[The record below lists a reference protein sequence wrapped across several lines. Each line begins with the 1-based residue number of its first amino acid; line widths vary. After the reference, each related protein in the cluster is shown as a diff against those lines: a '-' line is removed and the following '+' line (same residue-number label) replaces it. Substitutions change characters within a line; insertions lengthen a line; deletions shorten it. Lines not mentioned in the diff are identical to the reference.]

1 MFNAIRDQ
9 IDRKLLQPKDLTER
23 HMMGNRGGRGL
34 IDLFLLKRDLLK
46 YLTTTWLDD
55 LQMPSDVKAKAPEVL
70 ASHKSYAQNMS
81 PIEGAQPIQMTWRR
95 TWSQSSILAIAL
107 IEDLVYGDGNDP
119 ALRTATKSGKGPRD
133 IMAFESMVAKVADI
147 QRMRKDELD
156 AVEKENLPANSVSQS
171 APGSVPPESAPVDDA
186 IGKEA
191 LRILDSQISLIVEPQ
206 DGIELK
212 QAIMNSCFKNTFGNE
227 TTGCAQLKKQTTSV
241 ALCDSPLR
249 FARPSVCARCRGR
262 YILIIYDVKQ
272 ASESQSKPAS
282 RIPPLKEPRYKK
294 CLSVGL
300 DARRQL
306 AGYDEVTITGG
317 DMFLI
322 FDGKRMGNISKLRNG
337 FTDGSNEQPLKRF
350 SKVLNISY
358 AEDGLTEALA
368 LVRKGTASVKQNE
381 RVIMVAKSR
390 PKLTARKRKHFTGTT
405 RGDTITEVPC
415 PPPEN
420 RWKLTVSR
428 KRALY
433 GSYWVPVG
441 GKDGSSDESD
451 VEEEEDEP
459 KARKNMKSKITQTTQ
474 DEARN
479 TT

>member
-1 MFNAIRDQ
+1 M
-9 IDRKLLQPKDLTER
+9 QPKDLTER
-23 HMMGNRGGRGL
+23 QLMGSKGGRGL

-46 YLTTTWLDD
+46 YLTTTWLDE
-55 LQMPSDVKAKAPEVL
+55 LKMPSDMKAKAPEVR
-70 ASHKSYAQNMS
+70 ASHKSYAQHMS
-81 PIEGAQPIQMTWRR
+81 PIEGAQPVQMTWRR
-95 TWSQSSILAIAL
+95 TWSQSSILAMAL
-107 IEDLVYGDGNDP
+107 IEDLVYGDGNDA
-119 ALRTATKSGKGPRD
+119 ALRSATKSGKGPRD

-147 QRMRKDELD
+147 QQMRKNELD
-156 AVEKENLPANSVSQS
+156 EIEKANLPANSVSES

-212 QAIMNSCFKNTFGNE
+212 QAIMNSCFKNAFGNE
-227 TTGCAQLKKQTTSV
+227 TTGCAQLKKKQTTSV

-249 FARPSVCARCRGR
+249 FARPSVCARCCGR

-282 RIPPLKEPRYKK
+282 RIPPLKEARYKK
-294 CLSVGL
+294 CLSACL

-306 AGYDEVTITGG
+306 AGYDEMTIAAG

-337 FTDGSNEQPLKRF
+337 FADGEQPLKKF
-350 SKVLNISY
+350 SKILNFSY

-415 PPPEN
+415 PPPEK
-420 RWKLTVSR
+420 RWKATVSR

-451 VEEEEDEP
+451 VEEEEEEP
-459 KARKNMKSKITQTTQ
+459 KARKKMKSKITQTTQ